1 MESVQSVSPPWRPAD
16 ASFSGRQGVRRR
28 RHAII
33 LLKVF
38 EHRLRELMRE
48 RPHRRAFEKLAFLQ
62 QGAQP
67 AHTEFMVGE
76 NRAWLNAPIARK
88 GALSQCQA
96 ENIIQVSWQS
106 RRRTHVDCFSL
117 MSNTTI
123 SLGSQVIDPSRLSSN
138 AGTRLS
144 SSQLY
149 PSNGRRVGF
158 FFYVSIAP
166 SRSRLPYVVSPTL
179 VLRACNSFKQC
190 RGRLNGWIT
199 LAIPYLGCHG
209 MQEASCA

>member
-1 MESVQSVSPPWRPAD
+1 MAERSHRAQGRTIAVS
-16 ASFSGRQGVRRR
+16 SGEHHTGILAISSPYARR
-28 RHAII
+28 
-33 LLKVF
+33 
-38 EHRLRELMRE
+38 
-48 RPHRRAFEKLAFLQ
+48 
-62 QGAQP
+62 
-67 AHTEFMVGE
+67 
-76 NRAWLNAPIARK
+76 
-88 GALSQCQA
+88 
-96 ENIIQVSWQS
+96 
-106 RRRTHVDCFSL
+106 CFSL

-138 AGTRLS
+138 AGTRLP

-179 VLRACNSFKQC
+179 VLRVCNSFKLC
-190 RGRLNGWIT
+190 RGRWNGWIT
-199 LAIPYLGCHG
+199 LAILYLGCHG